1 MSKYKYGFQEWS
13 RDVRFYSV
21 ECDKKLT
28 RDEVYDAIYEVVGD
42 CQEYGDRHKV
52 PLDNGSIAVVTYNGN
67 EVGSS
72 NRGWNRF
79 TEGEEDLLDE

>member
-42 CQEYGDRHKV
+42 WQEYVDSH
-52 PLDNGSIAVVTYNGN
+52 
-67 EVGSS
+67 
-72 NRGWNRF
+72 
-79 TEGEEDLLDE
+79 

>member
-1 MSKYKYGFQEWS
+1 MSKYTYGFQEWS

-52 PLDNGSIAVVTYNGN
+52 PLDNGSIK
-67 EVGSS
+67 S
-72 NRGWNRF
+72 NSY
-79 TEGEEDLLDE
+79 L

>member
-28 RDEVYDAIYEVVGD
+28 RDEVYDAIYDGWRLSR
-42 CQEYGDRHKV
+42 YGDRHKV

-67 EVGSS
+67 EIGSADS
-72 NRGWNRF
+72 EI
-79 TEGEEDLLDE
+79 TERRT